1 MKFLFNHIKNFIDQD
16 ITIEDLSEKLIQLGH
31 ENTFNQNIIDIEFTP
46 NRGDCLS
53 LLGIA
58 RDLGAFYKIK
68 EIEFYNGEI
77 KEYDI
82 NFKNTI
88 KETCPNISF
97 LKIDIDAIN
106 SNYLPYL
113 KDYFDGFSLNKNNFF
128 TDISNY
134 LSYELGLPT
143 HCYDAAYI
151 NDNLLILEDI
161 ELDKGIKFETL
172 LNKKIE
178 LTGKNHVFTVD
189 NKIINLAGVIGG
201 KESSCSK
208 ETTSVIVECA
218 YFKPESIIGKS
229 IKYDIQSDAAY
240 KFERGVDPGL
250 QEKVLRRFIKIVQ
263 DHTNIKSI
271 ELYSETNLKED
282 NKINLDEQNINLI
295 LGTKIS
301 KKEYTEFL
309 ETIGFICKDNY
320 IEVPSY
326 RSDIK
331 SQNDLAEEI
340 ARIIG
345 FDNII
350 PQEIKIKSQTKKKL
364 NLTEDKIKSFLIDK
378 GFNEVINF
386 PFNREELSNSIK
398 VDNPLDSNKSFLRT
412 SLKESLIQN
421 LTYNERRQKDIIKIF
436 EISDIYN
443 SSGGE
448 INYKKVLGLIASGRE
463 GHNYKDFNKI
473 IDKNYLKSIFKDFTD
488 TELEFL
494 QVDRNEIQSKSK
506 HPIFLLEI
514 EIDDLL
520 KDSKDYVAI
529 NKNLDDFK
537 KYKPISEF
545 PSTYRDLSFLIKD
558 NLNLKELDNTI
569 LNFDNE
575 FIKEVFMF
583 DYYLNKETNATK
595 AGYRFIFQSDKKT
608 LVDSEI
614 DSVMNKIISSCLEI
628 DSIEIPGLK

>member
-1 MKFLFNHIKNFIDQD
+1 MKFLFNHIRNFIDQD

-68 EIEFYNGEI
+68 ENEFYNGEI

-143 HCYDAAYI
+143 HSYDAAYI

>member
-68 EIEFYNGEI
+68 EIEFYNCEI

-309 ETIGFICKDNY
+309 ETIGFSCKDNY